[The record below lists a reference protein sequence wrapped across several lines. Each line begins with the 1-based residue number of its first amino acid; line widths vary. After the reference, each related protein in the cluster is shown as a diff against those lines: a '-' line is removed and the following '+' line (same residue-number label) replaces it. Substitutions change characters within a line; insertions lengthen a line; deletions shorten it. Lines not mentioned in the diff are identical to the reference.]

1 MAAVGLPYAFRI
13 SEKLVGKFC
22 MRNST
27 QVQFLVLAALVSGF
41 DKKGRPVQGSLF
53 FKGMYQ

>member
-1 MAAVGLPYAFRI
+1 
-13 SEKLVGKFC
+13 

-27 QVQFLVLAALVSGF
+27 QVQFLVLTALVSGF